1 MVAVVFRSRWKCKQT
16 WTRSILVIVSGENKK
31 KPHEQR
37 HFRTISQPGNLCAAQ
52 LVEHD
57 RGAFLAFPLLMEWC
71 AEHRKVSHVNTL
83 RGTDYSCRTSDL
95 CLNSLPWLFFF
106 PMKAHLHGIESVSG
120 NIMLFSV
127 LLCVFIL
134 EMYEQCFFFTPAI
147 MAFLFDL
154 KALVDMMSI
163 GTLLAYSL
171 VAVCVLILRWV
182 QIWFWND

>member
-16 WTRSILVIVSGENKK
+16 WSILVIVSEKNKK

-37 HFRTISQPGNLCAAQ
+37 HFRTTSQPGNLCAAQ
-52 LVEHD
+52 LVELD

-106 PMKAHLHGIESVSG
+106 PMKAHLHGIESKSG